1 MRISDWSSDV
11 CSSDLY
17 ATALSIQAALKR
29 LYRRASVVVCF
40 SASNLAH
47 VAKSLGGRVVADHD
61 ESGTGER
68 AARETG
74 LPWCMPPDVGTDA
87 NDMQQARGH
96 KDVADIQ
103 RSALCHDKRNTHVP
117 IDHSRPSTIP
127 THRTTT

>member
-74 LPWCMPPDVGTDA
+74 LQW
-87 NDMQQARGH
+87 
-96 KDVADIQ
+96 
-103 RSALCHDKRNTHVP
+103 RSEEHTSELQ
-117 IDHSRPSTIP
+117 SLM
-127 THRTTT
+127 RTSYAVFCLK

>member
-29 LYRRASVVVCF
+29 LYHRASVVVCF

-74 LPWCMPPDVGTDA
+74 LQWCMPPDVGTDA
-87 NDMQQARGH
+87 NDMHQARGDR
-96 KDVADIQ
+96 K
-103 RSALCHDKRNTHVP
+103 
-117 IDHSRPSTIP
+117 STRLNSS
-127 THRTTT
+127 H

>member
-11 CSSDLY
+11 CSSDLLWHCEGY

-74 LPWCMPPDVGTDA
+74 LQWCMPPDVGTDA
-87 NDMQQARGH
+87 NDKIGRA
-96 KDVADIQ
+96 
-103 RSALCHDKRNTHVP
+103 HV
-117 IDHSRPSTIP
+117 
-127 THRTTT
+127 